1 MDIVKIVAVLSLVIE
16 SLTKTVVL
24 VLNTMLKP
32 VSQWSEDEKRDIVTT
47 ILSVIITLGIN
58 LDVFILAGTPFKVP
72 ILGPLLTGLLFA
84 RGAGVVTDIIDIIY
98 YTKVNKRLKALTK

>member
-1 MDIVKIVAVLSLVIE
+1 VDMVKILTVLSLVIE

-24 VLNTMLKP
+24 ILNIALKP
-32 VSQWSEDEKRDIVTT
+32 MQQWSEEEKKHIVTA

-58 LDVFILAGTPFKVP
+58 LDIFILAGIPFQVP

-84 RGAGVVTDIIDIIY
+84 RGAGVVNDIIDIIY
-98 YTKVNKRLKALTK
+98 YTKINKRLKALK